1 MIKSQLINTAFF
13 TDKNDSWS
21 PNESPFLIN
30 NKKYQVITMNQT
42 HSDVIKSVYPMK
54 KKYKCDGLYTSKKRD
69 ILCVKTADCVPI
81 LIHTKEWVGVIHA
94 GWKGLSQNILNNF
107 FKNEKFISSDIKV
120 AIGPHARKCCYEVGK
135 EFEKIFPDHIFHDQ
149 ERTYLDMSRF
159 VTDYLKKL
167 NIEFEDVNVCTICS
181 DRYYSYRENQT
192 SNRQYSFLCI

>member
-30 NKKYQVITMNQT
+30 NTKYQVITMNQI
-42 HSDVIKSVYPMK
+42 HSDIIKLVYPMK
-54 KKYKCDGLYTSKKRD
+54 NKYKCDGLYTSKKRN

-94 GWKGLSQNILNNF
+94 GWKGLNQNILKNF
-107 FKNEKFISSDIKV
+107 FENEKFIRSDIKV

-135 EFEKIFPDHIFHDQ
+135 EFEKIFPNHTFKDQ
-149 ERTYLDMSRF
+149 EKTYLDMSRY

-167 NIEFEDVNVCTICS
+167 NIEFEDVNVCTVCS
-181 DRYYSYRENQT
+181 DRYYSYRKNQT